1 MHLNLVIILLGV
13 PDMVEFKKRIPLK
26 FSGNYRFS
34 FYIKADSPNNNL
46 EFKLLDSTANN
57 VWWSN
62 NRNFEFPPN
71 WEKFVIN
78 KRDIQF
84 AWGPVKDK
92 ELQKT
97 EYLEFTIASY
107 NGGKGSVSIDGLE
120 FEEIPDQDTSIQSEY
135 SSIENNHDIKNAFDG
150 NSLTTWKSITD
161 KPQEIIINFHHLKEY
176 GGIVIDWE
184 KYYNAEKFEILS
196 SDDMLKWEKLYT
208 VERGNP
214 ERNYIYFKNGESV
227 YLKIKLI
234 KSGGEKIWY

>member
-1 MHLNLVIILLGV
+1 MRTAVFLGLFPVIVLIAQTSKVTGIDINQGWKIVKAEGV
-13 PDMVEFKKRIPLK
+13 DITIEKIKGKSGNAFKLSYNFTRGAGYGGIQKRIPLK

-84 AWGPVKDK
+84 AWGPAKNK

-120 FEEIPDQDTSIQSEY
+120 FEEIPDQDTLIQPDY
-135 SSIENNHDIKNAFDG
+135 SSAENNRDIKNAFDG
-150 NSLTTWKSITD
+150 SSLTTWKSITD
-161 KPQEIIINFHHLKEY
+161 KPQEIIINFKHLKDY

-184 KYYNAEKFEILS
+184 K
-196 SDDMLKWEKLYT
+196 
-208 VERGNP
+208 
-214 ERNYIYFKNGESV
+214 NY
-227 YLKIKLI
+227 
-234 KSGGEKIWY
+234 